1 MNPHLSLDPRLYLVL
16 DPAQCADPVA
26 LARAAVAGGVT
37 LVQLRQKNTATRERL
52 SLARALVAALGPV
65 PLLVNDRVDV
75 ALAAGAAGVHVGQ
88 SDMPAIDARRLLGE
102 KAIIGLTVR
111 SLDEARA
118 ALAAPV
124 DYLSIG
130 GVHATASKHNPEPPI
145 GLAGLREIVTLLRD
159 HGCSL
164 PLTAISGIQAAQ
176 IPAVLGCGVQGVAL
190 VSAICGAANPR
201 ATARELRG
209 IVDAGPAVTP

>member
-1 MNPHLSLDPRLYLVL
+1 MSTPTLDPRLYLVL
-16 DPAQCADPVA
+16 DPEQCADPVA

-37 LVQLRQKNTATRERL
+37 LVQLRHKNADTREL
-52 SLARALVAALGPV
+52 LALTRELVAALAPV
-65 PLLVNDRVDV
+65 PILVNDRVDV

-111 SLDEARA
+111 SLAEARA

-145 GLAGLREIVTLLRD
+145 GLTGLGEIVQWLRS
-159 HGCSL
+159 HGCAL

-190 VSAICGAANPR
+190 VSAICGAADPR
-201 ATARELRG
+201 AAARTLRD